1 MKESIAT
8 QCLTLKQLK
17 ERKNFLLREVEKIN
31 EIIAFRESQRQEDA
45 PLYPSVEVVRER
57 RSLPAFIL
65 PTEKVDKFEL
75 EEKKL
80 TEEKSGAIKTL
91 MNMAKDSIKTGIEEY
106 EKKRVKK
113 LPTPTP
119 KKIEEPP
126 ALPLPP
132 PEENTSEE
140 VEIKKKV
147 KKLPPSKSFKSYSQE
162 LNPILRDVWSKD

>member
-1 MKESIAT
+1 MKESVAT

-17 ERKNFLLREVEKIN
+17 ERKNFLLREIEKID
-31 EIIAFRESQRQEDA
+31 EIISYRESMKQESA
-45 PLYPSVEVVRER
+45 PLYPPIEIVRER
-57 RSLPAFIL
+57 VLPPFIL

-80 TEEKSGAIKTL
+80 TEEKSGAIKAL
-91 MNMAKDSIKTGIEEY
+91 MNLAQKSIKSGIEEY

-113 LPTPTP
+113 VPI
-119 KKIEEPP
+119 KKEVVEEEST
-126 ALPLPP
+126 PP
-132 PEENTSEE
+132 PPPIPPLEEAEE

-147 KKLPPSKSFKSYSQE
+147 KKLPTSKSFKSYSQE